1 MLLETTALVL
11 LAALLHAAWNALV
24 KTAASPLLTLASL
37 NLVAAAAGTVL
48 VWFMPLPAAA
58 ALPYL
63 AGSVTLHW
71 GYYAFL
77 VSAYRVGDLSHVY
90 PLSRGI
96 APLLVAGGGAL
107 TAGEYLPLLT
117 LAGIVVA
124 SAGIMLLAV
133 PGRSLARPAH
143 RPTALAL
150 GTGCWIA
157 AYTLVDGLGARQSGS
172 PLSYIGWLFVLEGLT
187 FSLFVLARQP
197 LQMLQLWRANSMR
210 LSAGGL
216 ATASAYGIVIFVM
229 YYSPM
234 AVVAALRETSVI
246 MAALI
251 GTWYLGEGSG
261 RLRLVAAALV
271 SGGIVIMSLPA

>member
-133 PGRSLARPAH
+133 PGRNLVRPTR